1 MAMKTIEID
10 GRIHNAFKDGK
21 LKLYGYINNED
32 FDIPLDWH
40 TTEDWYEL
48 HLNFSVKEIFEW
60 MYENERLWF
69 DLEKNPVHIDDKP
82 QFMALREQLV
92 ETIAAIDAVEFI
104 TEDQFLELKQDWKS
118 PSDEQLSEL
127 IAEAGICLQ
136 NYCSEEKQKEFARA
150 VEKTLKEM
158 NK

>member
-1 MAMKTIEID
+1 MPSKTFEID
-10 GRIHNAFKDGK
+10 GRVHTWFEDGK
-21 LKLYGYINNED
+21 LKLFGYINNED

-48 HLNFSVKEIFEW
+48 HLNFSIMELVNW
-60 MYENERLWF
+60 MYENNRIWVYE
-69 DLEKNPVHIDDKP
+69 ENNPVHIDDKP
-82 QFMALREQLV
+82 QFMALREQLLAGL
-92 ETIAAIDAVEFI
+92 AAIDAVKFI
-104 TEDQFLELKQDWKS
+104 TEDEYVELKQDWKS

>member
-1 MAMKTIEID
+1 MITKKINLDSRVHTWFE
-10 GRIHNAFKDGK
+10 DGK
-21 LKLYGYINNED
+21 LQMYNYINNED
-32 FDIPLDWH
+32 FDLPLDWH
-40 TTEDWYEL
+40 TTEDWYDL
-48 HLNFSVKEIFEW
+48 RLNFSIPDIVDF
-60 MYENERLWF
+60 MYENNRVWVY
-69 DLEKNPVHIDDKP
+69 EKNNPVHIDDKP
-82 QFMALREQLV
+82 MFMALREQLV
-92 ETIAAIDAVEFI
+92 EALAAIDAVQFI
-104 TEDQFLELKQDWKS
+104 TEDEFLELKQDWKS

>member
-1 MAMKTIEID
+1 MPSKTFEID
-10 GRIHNAFKDGK
+10 GRVHTDFEDGK
-21 LKLYGYINNED
+21 LKIFGYINNED

-48 HLNFSVKEIFEW
+48 HLNFSIVDIANW

-69 DLEKNPVHIDDKP
+69 DDKSNPVHMDDKP
-82 QFMALREQLV
+82 KFMALRQQLV
-92 ETIAAIDAVEFI
+92 DALAVIDAVKFI
-104 TEDQFLELKQDWKS
+104 TEEEFIDLKQNWQS
-118 PSDEQLSEL
+118 PTDEQLSEL
-127 IAEAGICLQ
+127 ITQAGICLQ